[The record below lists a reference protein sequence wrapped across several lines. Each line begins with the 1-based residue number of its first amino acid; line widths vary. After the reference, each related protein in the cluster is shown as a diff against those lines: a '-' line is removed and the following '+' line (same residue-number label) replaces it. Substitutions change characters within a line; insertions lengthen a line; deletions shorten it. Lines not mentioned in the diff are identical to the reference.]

1 VHPVATLVAA
11 PAVTGAREAAV
22 ASLGIVILA
31 IVARLAKPIQRFRH
45 ARLAGAT
52 AESALLLA
60 GLGAPVRP
68 PAPTIDPVVAITV
81 LPSKAIRERSGV
93 GLARE
98 LGEADA
104 ALAATLGTDHPVS
117 APGRHRTMPGWAPGM
132 PRREAAA
139 ADVEAL
145 LAPLPAEPTPALLA
159 ELFPERQDLTRSEP
173 TLPNATAHIE
183 VPDES
188 PRTGALEQEN
198 DEAMAET
205 EQVSETERE
214 VDVTTSGATS
224 SMNPSEPGSR
234 AQARYSIDWGED
246 LDWNEAEGA
255 AHPDGWNDGW
265 IAAHGEWWASPR
277 SAGVPAAMP
286 ASAPVELTL
295 PVSTPAPESGPEPAA
310 TGTAR
315 IEESATLAAWW
326 GAIADG
332 EITFETAADVIEAA
346 ATDIVAE
353 PLAEP
358 ASEPVSEPVSGPVS
372 GPVAE
377 PIAGPVSEIDPEPF
391 LVLDPPEEVDGWTIA
406 ITSIV
411 DLGPALDPAPKAVS
425 KPQPKP
431 ETKPET
437 KPESKRESKP
447 EPKPEQEPAAEL
459 RVPSQ
464 RHPGQPSVAQR
475 DALQRAQSRLASA
488 VTRIDVAEI
497 ITEEAAR
504 VVHADNAALVVR
516 SLEGPRVLW
525 LHPGGEIWGPQTLS
539 ALLALG
545 APVREVIDGDPLAD
559 GSATALLS
567 VPMASAGALAGAVI
581 VRRTTPKAFTA
592 PDQNLLDRLARM
604 AGAALDA
611 LTRRGVLRS
620 EEENA
625 DPVTG
630 LAPQDRLLHDLR
642 VALRTRE
649 DHGMPVSLVVAE
661 IDGIARMRTELGAD
675 EADEALQLIAHT
687 VASTL
692 RVGDVPYRLGEDELA
707 VMLAATDTEDA
718 ELVAARLADEA
729 DTASAETFQLARPL
743 RIRTAVVAV
752 VGTAEDVVVEANRAL
767 AAQRVQARWER
778 RMPNTQY

>member
-22 ASLGIVILA
+22 ASLGILILA

-81 LPSKAIRERSGV
+81 LPSKAVRERSGV

-104 ALAATLGTDHPVS
+104 ALAATLGTEHPVS

-139 ADVEAL
+139 ADVAAL

-159 ELFPERQDLTRSEP
+159 ELFPERADLTRSEP

-205 EQVSETERE
+205 DQVSETERE
-214 VDVTTSGATS
+214 VDITTSGTTS
-224 SMNPSEPGSR
+224 SMNPPEPGSR

-277 SAGVPAAMP
+277 SAGAPAAMP
-286 ASAPVELTL
+286 ASAPVELHQ
-295 PVSTPAPESGPEPAA
+295 PVSTPAPESEPEPAA
-310 TGTAR
+310 TAAAR
-315 IEESATLAAWW
+315 IEDSATLAAWW

-346 ATDIVAE
+346 ATDIGA
-353 PLAEP
+353 
-358 ASEPVSEPVSGPVS
+358 

-377 PIAGPVSEIDPEPF
+377 IDPERF

-406 ITSIV
+406 ISSIV
-411 DLGPALDPAPKAVS
+411 DLEPALDRAPKAV
-425 KPQPKP
+425 PKP
-431 ETKPET
+431 E
-437 KPESKRESKP
+437 REL
-447 EPKPEQEPAAEL
+447 AAEL

-559 GSATALLS
+559 GATTALLS

-581 VRRTTPKAFTA
+581 VRRTTPRAFTA
-592 PDQNLLDRLARM
+592 PEENLLDRLARM

-649 DHGMPVSLVVAE
+649 DHGMPVSLIVAE

-718 ELVAARLADEA
+718 EMVAARLADEA
-729 DTASAETFQLARPL
+729 DTACAETFQLARPL

-778 RMPNTQY
+778 RMPNTRY